1 VSDVPIEDHAFLSDC
16 HSAAL
21 VTREGSVDWL
31 SFPRFDAPSVCGRL
45 LDPEAGHLAIRP
57 VGESEVTRRYLDDS
71 LVLETT
77 FVGAGGTAVLTDAM
91 ALQPG
96 DSGHQLGR
104 DAPHA
109 LLRCIRCTEGS
120 IEVEVD
126 FAPRPE
132 YGLARPLLRA
142 VDGGVLTR
150 GAPDALALWTQV
162 PLELDHSRAHG
173 RFELSAGEEAT
184 FALQWSRAWETAP
197 PEWQPDEVVARL
209 DDTAAAWQRWAA
221 EHQRYDG
228 PWPELV
234 RCSGRVLQGLT
245 FQPTGAVVAA
255 ATTSLPEEIGGS
267 RNWDYRYAWLRDASL
282 TLDALWIAACPDEA
296 RAFVEW
302 LVGAAAGDL
311 RAGAT
316 TQIMYGVAG
325 EHDLSERT
333 LDHLAGW
340 RDSRP
345 VRVGNGAYDQIQLDV
360 YGEVLGAVARLREQ
374 LGTLDDT
381 MQWFLR
387 QLAQAAIDGWEQP
400 DHGIWEARTAPQH
413 MLNSKLMC
421 WVALDRAIDL
431 AEVIAPSEEELERWH
446 SERDRIRA
454 AILDRGVDPDIGA
467 FTQAFGSRL
476 LDASALRLPIVG
488 FLPGDDPRV
497 LATIAAV
504 EERLLNDEGFV
515 CRYEGDD
522 GLEGQEGTF
531 LLCTFWLAHAKALA
545 GDAAGARAT
554 FERAAGVRNDLDLLA
569 EEYGD
574 GALLGNLPQAFSHVG
589 LVTAAAAIAAC
600 EAEAS

>member
-1 VSDVPIEDHAFLSDC
+1 MSDVAIEDHAFLSDC

-45 LDPEAGHLAIRP
+45 LDPDAGHLAVRP
-57 VGESEVTRRYLDDS
+57 SGEVEVARRYLEDS

-77 FVGAGGTAVLTDAM
+77 FDTAGGRAVLTDAL

-96 DSGHQLGR
+96 DSGHQLGK

-109 LLRCIRCTEGS
+109 LLRRLRCTEGS
-120 IEVEVD
+120 VQVEVD
-126 FAPRPE
+126 FLPRPE
-132 YGLARPLLRA
+132 YGLTRPLLRA
-142 VDGGVLTR
+142 VDGGVLTQ

-162 PLELDHSRAHG
+162 PLELDHSRAAG
-173 RFELSAGEEAT
+173 TVTLAAGEEAT
-184 FALQWSRAWETAP
+184 FALQWARAWETAP
-197 PEWQPDEVVARL
+197 ARWHPEAVVERL
-209 DDTAAAWQRWAA
+209 EDTTAAWQRWAA

-234 RCSGRVLQGLT
+234 RCSGRILQGLT

-296 RAFVEW
+296 RAFVQW

-311 RAGAT
+311 RDGAT

-325 EHDLSERT
+325 EHDLTERT

-345 VRVGNGAYDQIQLDV
+345 VRIGNGAYDQIQLDV
-360 YGEVLGAVARLREQ
+360 YGEVLGAVARLQDQ
-374 LGTLDDT
+374 LGSFDETT
-381 MQWFLR
+381 QWFLR

-400 DHGIWEARTAPQH
+400 DHGIWEVRSRPQH

-421 WVALDRAIDL
+421 WVALERAIDL
-431 AEVIAPSEEELERWH
+431 AELIAPSDTELERWH
-446 SERDRIRA
+446 TERDRIRD
-454 AILDRGVDPDIGA
+454 AILEQGVDPETGA
-467 FTQAFGSRL
+467 FTQAFGSTL

-504 EERLLNDEGFV
+504 EERLMDEDGFV
-515 CRYEGDD
+515 ARYEGGD
-522 GLEGQEGTF
+522 GLEGAEGSF

-569 EEYGD
+569 EEYG
-574 GALLGNLPQAFSHVG
+574 GGVLLGNVPQAFSHVG

-600 EAEAS
+600 EAGSG